1 MTQIC
6 SCRTQV
12 HQHLR
17 ESLYVCVTQTVSN
30 QTTACRDSDLQLQNP
45 VTGPT
50 AFESFQNANPIWQA
64 LNTAFLTVVS
74 NTTSVSSTTLYFY
87 QKIYG
92 PLFEMFQQF
101 PNGVFKG
108 PMAGTP
114 LTITIPAGESASLVT
129 AQDWQSVTAQ
139 A

>member
-1 MTQIC
+1 
-6 SCRTQV
+6 
-12 HQHLR
+12 
-17 ESLYVCVTQTVSN
+17 
-30 QTTACRDSDLQLQNP
+30 

-114 LTITIPAGESASLVT
+114 LTITTPAGESAWWVNGSGWSQYHMAVKVLT
-129 AQDWQSVTAQ
+129 WLKSRHGWKADISS
-139 A
+139 

>member
-1 MTQIC
+1 MLCCNAIFC
-6 SCRTQV
+6 SVAV
-12 HQHLR
+12 H
-17 ESLYVCVTQTVSN
+17 VCVICKHPLCV
-30 QTTACRDSDLQLQNP
+30 CVLQNP

-64 LNTAFLTVVS
+64 LNTAFLTVMS
-74 NTTSVSSTTLYFY
+74 NTTSVSSTTVYFY

-101 PNGVFKG
+101 PNGIFKG

-114 LTITIPAGESASLVT
+114 LTITTPAGELSYFSIRKENPTHFGVN
-129 AQDWQSVTAQ
+129 
-139 A
+139 

>member
-1 MTQIC
+1 MFKECHTDYDYIA
-6 SCRTQV
+6 RV
-12 HQHLR
+12 
-17 ESLYVCVTQTVSN
+17 
-30 QTTACRDSDLQLQNP
+30 LQNP

-64 LNTAFLTVVS
+64 LNTAFLTVAS
-74 NTTSVSSTTLYFY
+74 NTTSISSTTLYFY
-87 QKIYG
+87 QQIYG

-114 LTITIPAGESASLVT
+114 LTITAPAGESPSATCQLCMP
-129 AQDWQSVTAQ
+129 AMAHQRI
-139 A
+139 

>member
-1 MTQIC
+1 MFKECHTD
-6 SCRTQV
+6 
-12 HQHLR
+12 
-17 ESLYVCVTQTVSN
+17 YDY
-30 QTTACRDSDLQLQNP
+30 TALVLQNP

-64 LNTAFLTVVS
+64 LNTAFLTVAS
-74 NTTSVSSTTLYFY
+74 NTTSISSTTLYFY
-87 QKIYG
+87 QQIYG

-114 LTITIPAGESASLVT
+114 LTITAPAGESPSATCQLCMP
-129 AQDWQSVTAQ
+129 AMAHQRI
-139 A
+139 

>member
-1 MTQIC
+1 MIGLLHVLQ
-6 SCRTQV
+6 SCVTSL
-12 HQHLR
+12 HYLR
-17 ESLYVCVTQTVSN
+17 ASLSVCVSVSVH
-30 QTTACRDSDLQLQNP
+30 TTACHDSDLQLQNP

-114 LTITIPAGESASLVT
+114 LTITTPAGESTS
-129 AQDWQSVTAQ
+129 SVITQ
-139 A
+139 NWH